1 MIFSNELFILKCN
14 FEVPIGLHSSIW
26 TAVVDLFHLVLFF
39 TVDDAA
45 ESMEV
50 EIRRVFE
57 GTGCLNSLPDHE
69 I

>member
-1 MIFSNELFILKCN
+1 MIISNELFILKCN

-57 GTGCLNSLPDHE
+57 GTGCPEFLA
-69 I
+69 